1 MRFWYPIVVVMMS
14 LALWPSTAPAVA
26 QEGPSG
32 TPEEI
37 CAAAEPAEEPA
48 TREYDAP
55 ENVLEPD
62 LDYRAVFCTE
72 TGPVYVDLFETLT
85 PVTVNNFVF
94 LAQNGYYN
102 NTTFHRVLEDF
113 MAQGGDPTA
122 TGTGGPGYQFQDEIL
137 SFVRFDRPGL
147 LAMAN
152 TGPATNGSQFFLTTA
167 ITDWL
172 DFNHTIF
179 GEVLTGQDN
188 VDNLPLR
195 DPDTAT
201 TPGPALN
208 TVVIV
213 TDPAAV
219 EADYEV
225 PERATSDDMLAA
237 FDEIPE
243 LPGVTLDETATGVAE
258 TADFVQQIAEPV
270 RDDVADYLARHDHQY
285 TATVQHIN
293 DTCNLAEAPFGMIG
307 YRIHVFDTPEA
318 ATAAVAD
325 PDLVQLLAQGE
336 AVEVVE
342 TDFAAQPI
350 YSWPTVS
357 CEFDSTH
364 AVMITRNGRF
374 ITVAESIFPEG
385 SEFPADLWLYQLVR
399 FQVYENILGDV
410 LRREVVR

>member
-1 MRFWYPIVVVMMS
+1 MRFWLRIAIAMLLS
-14 LALWPSTAPAVA
+14 FAAWPAAA
-26 QEGPSG
+26 QDSPSG

-37 CAAAEPAEEPA
+37 CAAAVPAEEPA

-55 ENVLEPD
+55 EDVLEPG
-62 LDYRAVFCTE
+62 LDYRAIFCTE

-94 LAQNGYYN
+94 LAQSGYYN
-102 NTTFHRVLEDF
+102 NTTFHRVLEEF

-122 TGTGGPGYQFQDEIL
+122 TGGGGPGYQFQDEVL
-137 SFVRFDRPGL
+137 SFLRFDRPGL

-152 TGPATNGSQFFLTTA
+152 AGPGTNGSQFFLTTT
-167 ITDWL
+167 ITNWL

-179 GEVLTGQDN
+179 GEVLTGQDY
-188 VDNLPLR
+188 VDDLPLR

-201 TPGPALN
+201 MPGPALN

-213 TDPAAV
+213 TDPTAV
-219 EADYEV
+219 DAEYDV
-225 PERATSDDMLAA
+225 PERATADDILATY
-237 FDEIPE
+237 DEIPE
-243 LPGVTLDETATGVAE
+243 LPGVVIDESVTGVAE
-258 TADFVQQIAEPV
+258 TGDYLQQISEAA
-270 RDDVADYLARHDHQY
+270 RDDVEAYLTRHNHEY
-285 TATVQHIN
+285 TATVHHIN

-307 YRIHVFDTPEA
+307 YRIHVFDTPESA
-318 ATAAVAD
+318 VVAVAD
-325 PDLVQLLAQGE
+325 ADLVRLLAQGE
-336 AVEVVE
+336 DVEVEE
-342 TDFAAQPI
+342 TDFAAKPV
-350 YSWPTVS
+350 YSWSTVS

-364 AVMITRNGRF
+364 AVMVTRNGRF

-399 FQVYENILGDV
+399 FQVYENILSDI